1 MGKGKSAQV
10 ETVRTALSYTA
21 LGFGAVAI
29 VAPRAF
35 AGIYGLKGDGNLRTM
50 IRLWGTRSM
59 LIGAMNF
66 FATDAQQ
73 KRTLAAATTA
83 LSFADTLL
91 IAMSGDD
98 VAARTRMM
106 GTATTASVAAA
117 SAYVLT
123 QS

>member
-10 ETVRTALSYTA
+10 ESIRTGLSYA
-21 LGFGAVAI
+21 AFGFGALAI
-29 VAPRAF
+29 AAPRAF

-50 IRLWGTRSM
+50 IRLWGTRTV
-59 LIGAMNF
+59 LIGAMNY

-83 LSFADTLL
+83 LNFADTLL

-106 GTATTASVAAA
+106 GTATTATIAAA
-117 SAYVLT
+117 SAYVLS